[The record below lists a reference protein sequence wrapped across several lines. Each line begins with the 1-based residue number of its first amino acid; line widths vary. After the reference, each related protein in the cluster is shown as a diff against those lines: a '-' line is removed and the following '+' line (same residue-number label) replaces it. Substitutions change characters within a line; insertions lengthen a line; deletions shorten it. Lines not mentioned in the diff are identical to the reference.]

1 MPSQTLQQPFE
12 TLFKLTSFWKFLQPS
27 ETLETE
33 TRVVMHGGCATELD

>member
-12 TLFKLTSFWKFLQPS
+12 TLLNSPLFGSFYNLQKPS
-27 ETLETE
+27 KTE